1 MSARAGAPI
10 RLNLAL
16 QGGGGH
22 GAYTWGVLDRLL
34 EEEHIEIGDIC
45 GASAGALN
53 GAALVT
59 GHARGGRPGAKDNLA
74 PLWRQVTEAGAVM
87 SMLQVPLKKPG
98 MGVWDDAMPLLSPYQ
113 TNPLAMEPLK
123 YILSSTVDIGLLQ
136 RSKAP
141 GPALWVNALNVN
153 NGHTRAFGPAEIS
166 VSAILASACAPF
178 LFQAVQID
186 GESYWDG
193 SYGANPV
200 LWPLYDGKGDVD
212 ILLVELAPIRRPET
226 PTTAKNI
233 MSRINELASVGGMVS
248 ELRLMDSIAARSGQ
262 TVRTH
267 LISLPDTVAKAQ
279 AEPSTKRTI
288 DLSMFQ
294 NLREEGRQACA
305 TWLEQNGDA
314 LGQWS
319 SDDVRGRYV
328 SPYEPAIARQVARRA
343 TKV

>member
-1 MSARAGAPI
+1 
-10 RLNLAL
+10 
-16 QGGGGH
+16 
-22 GAYTWGVLDRLL
+22 
-34 EEEHIEIGDIC
+34 
-45 GASAGALN
+45 
-53 GAALVT
+53 
-59 GHARGGRPGAKDNLA
+59 
-74 PLWRQVTEAGAVM
+74 
-87 SMLQVPLKKPG
+87 
-98 MGVWDDAMPLLSPYQ
+98 
-113 TNPLAMEPLK
+113 
-123 YILSSTVDIGLLQ
+123 
-136 RSKAP
+136 
-141 GPALWVNALNVN
+141 
-153 NGHTRAFGPAEIS
+153 
-166 VSAILASACAPF
+166 
-178 LFQAVQID
+178 VQID

-248 ELRLMDSIAARSGQ
+248 ELRLMDSITARSGQ

-328 SPYEPAIARQVARRA
+328 SPYEPAIARQGRA
-343 TKV
+343 PGGEGLKQADCGETPATQATALQLLPSVSTAV